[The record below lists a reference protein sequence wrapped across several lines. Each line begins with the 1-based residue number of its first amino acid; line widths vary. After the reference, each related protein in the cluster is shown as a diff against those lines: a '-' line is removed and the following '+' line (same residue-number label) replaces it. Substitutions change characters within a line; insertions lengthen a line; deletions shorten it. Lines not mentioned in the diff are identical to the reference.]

1 MKGTI
6 DPNRE
11 KWMKLISRKNDFR
24 KIVSTLNNFY
34 IPKIPFSKLAEGQK
48 MRIRLAQKKVKKF
61 EAFLK
66 KISDYEFIIFLQI
79 ENQFE
84 SWIHLDGIREEKDRF
99 LKEGKSDHPIFEH
112 ISISDLYENNCVFA
126 NAEETKILNLKDS
139 A

>member
-1 MKGTI
+1 
-6 DPNRE
+6 
-11 KWMKLISRKNDFR
+11 
-24 KIVSTLNNFY
+24 
-34 IPKIPFSKLAEGQK
+34 

-61 EAFLK
+61 EVFLK
-66 KISDYEFIIFLQI
+66 KVSGYEFIIFLQI

-84 SWIHLDGIREEKDRF
+84 SWIHVDGIQEEKDRF
-99 LKEGKSDHPIFEH
+99 LKEGKNDHPIFEH

>member
-1 MKGTI
+1 MKDTI
-6 DPNRE
+6 DPNRG
-11 KWMKLISRKNDFR
+11 KWMKLISRKNNFR
-24 KIVSTLNNFY
+24 KIVSTLNDFY

-61 EAFLK
+61 EVFLK
-66 KISDYEFIIFLQI
+66 KVSGYEFIIFLQI

-84 SWIHLDGIREEKDRF
+84 SWIHVDGIQEEKDRF
-99 LKEGKSDHPIFEH
+99 LKEGKNDHPIFEH

>member
-1 MKGTI
+1 
-6 DPNRE
+6 
-11 KWMKLISRKNDFR
+11 MKLISRKNDFR

-84 SWIHLDGIREEKDRF
+84 PWIHLDGIREEKDRF
-99 LKEGKSDHPIFEH
+99 LKEGKDDHPIFEH